1 MSYFD
6 LNPMDRHARD
16 RKLIKQPHLFL
27 VAVFIMAFSSPGLA
41 FETLGKQAI
50 LVDAKTGAVLF
61 EKNADQRMPPSSMSK
76 IMTVYKLF
84 EALKNGGLSLTDTFN
99 VSEKAWRK
107 GGSKMFVRVNSRVKV
122 EDLIRGIIVQSG
134 NDATIVVAEGLA
146 GSEDAFAGELN
157 TTARRLGMTDSNFT
171 NASGWPDPDLYTTAR
186 DLARAAL
193 ATIKNFP
200 EFYHYY
206 KEKSFTYNGIRQ
218 ANRNPT
224 LYRKLG
230 ADGLKTGHTRAAGYG
245 LTTSAVRNG
254 RRLVL
259 VINGL
264 PNAKARAVE
273 SERIL
278 DWGFRVFDNYAL
290 FQAGET
296 VTEAQVWM
304 GQQGTVPLNIRQ
316 ALVLT
321 LPKNVRRQMKVSV
334 VYEQPIPAPIRKG
347 DRLAKLKVTIP
358 GRQTQGIPLYA
369 GNDVMQLGLFS
380 RLGAAIKFILWGES
394 G

>member
-1 MSYFD
+1 
-6 LNPMDRHARD
+6 
-16 RKLIKQPHLFL
+16 
-27 VAVFIMAFSSPGLA
+27 MAFSSPVLA

-61 EKNADQRMPPSSMSK
+61 EKNADQRMPPSSMGK
-76 IMTVYKLF
+76 ILTVYKLF

-157 TTARRLGMTDSNFT
+157 TTARRLGMTASNFT

-206 KEKSFTYNGIRQ
+206 GEKSFTYNGIRQ

-264 PNAKARAVE
+264 PSAKARAVE

-296 VTEAQVWM
+296 VIEAQVWM
-304 GQQGTVPLNIRQ
+304 GQQGTVPLTIRDS
-316 ALVLT
+316 LILT

-334 VYEQPIPAPIRKG
+334 VYEQPFPAPIRKG
-347 DRLAKLKVTIP
+347 DHLANLKVTMP
-358 GRQTQGIPLYA
+358 GRQAQGIPLYA
-369 GNDVMQLGLFS
+369 GNDVRQLGLFS

>member
-1 MSYFD
+1 MRRGCM
-6 LNPMDRHARD
+6 LT
-16 RKLIKQPHLFL
+16 KQTHPIL
-27 VAVFIMAFSSPGLA
+27 VAVFLMAFSGPALA

-61 EKNADQRMPPSSMSK
+61 EKNADERMPPSSMSK

-84 EALKNGGLSLTDTFN
+84 EALKNGALSLTDTFH

-146 GSEDAFAGELN
+146 GSEGSFAGELN
-157 TTARRLGMTDSNFT
+157 TIARRLGMTGSNFT
-171 NASGWPDPDLYTTAR
+171 NASGWPHPDHYTTAR
-186 DLARAAL
+186 DLARLAL

-200 EFYHYY
+200 EHYHYY
-206 KEKSFTYNGIRQ
+206 KEKSFTYNGIKQ

-224 LYRKLG
+224 LYRRLG
-230 ADGLKTGHTRAAGYG
+230 SDGLKTGHTQVAGYG

-254 RRLVL
+254 RRLIL

-264 PNAKARAVE
+264 PSAKARAVE

-278 DWGFRVFDNYAL
+278 DWGFRVFDNYN
-290 FQAGET
+290 FFRAGET
-296 VTEAQVWM
+296 VIEAQVWM
-304 GQQGTVPLNIRQ
+304 GRQSTVPLIIRD
-316 ALVLT
+316 ALMLT
-321 LPKNVRRQMKVSV
+321 LSRDIRRQMKVSV
-334 VYEQPIPAPIRKG
+334 VYKQPVPAPVKKG
-347 DRLAKLKVTIP
+347 DQLATLKIDMP
-358 GRQTQGIPLYA
+358 GRQAQGIPLYA
-369 GNDVMQLGLFS
+369 GTDVGQLGLFS
-380 RLGAAIKFILWGES
+380 RFGAAIKFILWGES

>member
-1 MSYFD
+1 M
-6 LNPMDRHARD
+6 
-16 RKLIKQPHLFL
+16 
-27 VAVFIMAFSSPGLA
+27 
-41 FETLGKQAI
+41 
-50 LVDAKTGAVLF
+50 
-61 EKNADQRMPPSSMSK
+61 
-76 IMTVYKLF
+76 
-84 EALKNGGLSLTDTFN
+84 
-99 VSEKAWRK
+99 
-107 GGSKMFVRVNSRVKV
+107 
-122 EDLIRGIIVQSG
+122 
-134 NDATIVVAEGLA
+134 
-146 GSEDAFAGELN
+146 
-157 TTARRLGMTDSNFT
+157 
-171 NASGWPDPDLYTTAR
+171 
-186 DLARAAL
+186 
-193 ATIKNFP
+193 
-200 EFYHYY
+200 
-206 KEKSFTYNGIRQ
+206 
-218 ANRNPT
+218 
-224 LYRKLG
+224 
-230 ADGLKTGHTRAAGYG
+230 
-245 LTTSAVRNG
+245 RNG

-264 PNAKARAVE
+264 PSAKARAVE

-290 FQAGET
+290 FEAGET

-304 GQQGTVPLNIRQ
+304 GQQGTVPLNIRK
-316 ALVLT
+316 ALILT

>member
-1 MSYFD
+1 M
-6 LNPMDRHARD
+6 LMTR
-16 RKLIKQPHLFL
+16 LFL
-27 VAVFIMAFSSPGLA
+27 PLIAAAFLVSASPAGAL
-41 FETLGKQAI
+41 ETLGKQVI
-50 LVDAKTGAVLF
+50 LLDANTGTVLF
-61 EKNADQRMPPSSMSK
+61 QKNADERMPPSSMSK

-84 EALKNGGLSLTDTFN
+84 EALKDGGLSLSDTFP

-146 GSEDAFAGELN
+146 GSEGAFAEDLN
-157 TTARRLGMTDSNFT
+157 ETAKALGMKASNFM
-171 NASGWPDPDLYTTAR
+171 NASGWPDEEHYTSAR
-186 DLARAAL
+186 DLATLAL

-200 EFYHYY
+200 EYYHYY
-206 KEKSFTYNGIRQ
+206 KEKTFTYNGIKQ
-218 ANRNPT
+218 GNRNPT

-230 ADGLKTGHTRAAGYG
+230 SDGLKTGHTQAAGYG
-245 LTTSAVRNG
+245 LATSAVRNG

-264 PNAKARAVE
+264 PSSKARAVE

-278 DWGFRVFDNYAL
+278 DWGFRVYDNYPL
-290 FQAGET
+290 FKAGEA

-304 GQQGTVPLNIRQ
+304 GEQGRVPLLIQND
-316 ALVLT
+316 LTLT
-321 LPKNVRRQMKVSV
+321 LPKKARRNMKVSV
-334 VYEQPIPAPIRKG
+334 VFEQPVPAPIKKG
-347 DRLAKLKVTIP
+347 DQLATLKISVP
-358 GRQTQGIPLYA
+358 DQPDREIPLFSGA
-369 GNDVMQLGLFS
+369 DINRLGLLS
-380 RLGAAIKFILWGES
+380 RFGAAIKFILWGET